1 MNVISRISGRPD
13 EDGQNW
19 LWRASSIIFGA
30 AVFALVTLTLASV
43 PFRGASWL
51 APAYYAAIPAAL
63 VAPALPAAI
72 RAAEGRGPAF
82 AVVLG
87 VVPGAAWA
95 LAVVVARGVSRA
107 LGRSLSAGDAPLWG
121 VVLYFVV
128 AGVVVALV
136 GFTLGRV
143 VAFLRRR
150 R

>member
-1 MNVISRISGRPD
+1 M
-13 EDGQNW
+13 
-19 LWRASSIIFGA
+19 LWQASIVIFGA

-72 RAAEGRGPAF
+72 RGARGRRPGF
-82 AVVLG
+82 AVALG
-87 VVPGAAWA
+87 VVPGVAWA
-95 LAVVVARGVSRA
+95 VAVVVARGVSRV

-128 AGVVVALV
+128 AGVVAAGV
-136 GFTLGRV
+136 GYALGRTGRFV
-143 VAFLRRR
+143 RRR
-150 R
+150 L